1 MAPKSAENTLL
12 LFGPQLARLV
22 PSRLIELRRTV
33 LEDPNLEF
41 LIEII
46 KGLPSLW
53 ADIIQPA
60 VPRLGSHTNAKDKL
74 RQIATFFENEDEE
87 APRLAPPYNLLLA
100 PLTVISQIAEYI
112 HHGHQGTVQ
121 GFCIG
126 FLSAAAVASA
136 RNKDELEK
144 LTATAIRLAVVIG
157 GIVDFD
163 EQERSD
169 GHTTLE
175 HSSTW
180 SVRWTSALEK
190 EHLEKTLASFT
201 EAYVSCI
208 TDVDRVTI
216 TISESHFIG
225 FSRQLADGGL
235 SAQPIGLCG
244 RYHTTKPDRGELVQQ
259 AKTLCQQNQQFQFPA
274 AEQLISPLR
283 STSDTEVITSGVLH
297 EIALNCILV
306 DVCKWYDT
314 VQAAL
319 DAWDGQSVNVIPIG
333 NSSGAIPRSLK
344 SVTTVVDDFLTPSS
358 RTSTPP
364 FTTMPNSN
372 LTTGQ
377 TTPCSL
383 APPPVTATTQPIAV
397 IGMACRY
404 AQADSLE
411 EFWSLINSGKNAT
424 TPVPE
429 NRFKSSELWRTP
441 KGPFFGNFIKDHD
454 AFDHRFFGMSAREAA
469 SMDPQQRL
477 LLQVSYEAMESA
489 GYPDGAE
496 SPNRPI
502 GCYVGAGYV
511 EYEDNIASEHANAF
525 SACGAIRA
533 FISGRVSHYFGWTG
547 PSVVFD
553 TACSSSAVAIHNAC
567 KALQTNDCSIAIA
580 AGVNVITSPTF
591 YQNLAA
597 ASFLSPTGCSK
608 AFDAT
613 GNGYC
618 RGEGAGVLVL
628 KPLAQAIADND
639 RILGTIAGT
648 AVNQNSSC
656 SPITVPDSN
665 SQSDLYLQALAGG
678 GISPSEV
685 SYVEAHGTGTPV
697 GDPIECASIR
707 TAFGD
712 PHRAQELV
720 IGSVKDVIGHTEASS
735 GVAGVIK
742 TLLMLQ
748 HGSIPKQPNFTRLNP
763 KIPALEP
770 DRLAIADRARQ
781 WQTTTKRAA
790 LINNYGAA
798 GSNAA
803 IVVQE
808 YRSSSTEQ
816 DVISKLPESSNI
828 EYPILLSAKTPE
840 SLRAYSAALKSF
852 LDRNDSITLGD
863 VAYNLAR
870 KQNKTLEYTSTW
882 TTTSL
887 SAFKADLDAITSGA
901 RTLSQRK
908 VDKKKT
914 SAVQWPAPIVLCFGG
929 QTGRSIYLSRD
940 LFNSSSLLRAH
951 LENCDEAS
959 RSLGLPSFFPRIFD
973 PAPVDDLV
981 LLHAMLFS
989 VQYASAKTWID
1000 AGLQVS
1006 ALIGHSFGQLTA
1018 LAVSGSLDLTDGLR
1032 LVTGRAQLMQ
1042 KLWGADPGV
1051 MLAIEGDKDRLDTI
1065 LQTVA
1070 EANTLDVACYNGPRN
1085 IVLAG
1090 EAAAVDSFE
1099 QTCKASPGLKT
1110 VKLANSHA
1118 YHSRLAD
1125 PILDGLEDLAG
1136 SLVWRKPSIPVET
1149 CSRSQSWTSIDPA
1162 KIAEHTRETVYFAKA
1177 VQRIANRYPSS
1188 VWLEAGSMSPITGMV
1203 RRAVPANREDVFLS
1217 MDLGRGNP
1225 WTSLSK
1231 ASTGLWAAGSTV
1243 DFWAFHGTDG
1253 DRYKWLDLPPYQF
1266 AKTKH
1271 WIQYQP
1277 HRPQSL
1283 IETPA
1288 PVTAGPPEL
1297 LQRLGDADGET
1308 IFAVDPSHEI
1318 FELSVKGHA
1327 VVGQSLTPAG
1337 LYFELA
1343 IRAAQALQDAG
1354 EKSSKVP
1361 HIENMRILSPLGL
1374 KPNGVLRISFKRGAN
1389 NESGSPKWSFT
1400 FFSTPA
1406 DVVNPPPTSKRTNH
1420 AQGTVTLLAADAAT
1434 SRFQFVKRL
1443 LGRSRYDQIAS
1454 NPGANRLAGDVLYKI
1469 FARVVN
1475 YAPYYKGVRNTV
1487 AYDGE
1492 VVGDVVM
1499 PSGKEAER
1507 LGDSIS
1513 DPLAIDN
1520 FLQIAGIHVN
1530 CLLEGSDDEVS
1541 VCNAIG
1547 EVLWSDAFLQSNSQD
1562 KPSART
1568 WRLYSNMEPKGKNT
1582 LVNDVFVL
1590 DAATGAVV
1598 VALLGAEFTTVPL
1611 ASLRRVLSK
1620 INENSATPAPSKASS
1635 SPLATNG
1642 VFTNGNST
1650 PAAKALPNGTSQNHA
1665 VVEPSPPVEPAPAA
1679 ASSSAASAVD
1689 LSVRTML
1696 SEIFGMSVDE
1706 VQLDSDLADL
1716 GVDSLMITEISGE
1729 IQKRFDVTLSIDDM
1743 QDLTDVQSL
1752 TKLLGGGAS
1761 APAPVPST
1769 APAQNESTTVNGTTN
1784 GHKEE
1789 EPEVEDGGVAAVS
1802 SDWLSSNR
1810 SSFDV
1815 DIQKYGFG
1823 QFRQNVYPLQSEL
1836 VIAYTVEALAS
1847 IGCDLRTLNSGDRL
1861 PEPVYEH
1868 KHNKL
1873 IAQMYQILEDGGL
1886 IAGSGASATR
1896 TGLSVPQA
1904 SATDLHDAIVQKF
1917 PQHAGEHKLL
1927 RTTGARLADCLKG
1940 QADPLALMFGN
1951 AEARQLTED
1960 VYTNGPMFRAA
1971 TSYLA
1976 RFLVD
1981 VCERFQGKREIRILE
1996 LGAGTGGTTKH
2007 LIEQLNNSAAGQKI
2021 RYTFSD
2027 VSKSLVAAAKRKFA
2041 KYPFM
2046 EYGIVDIEKEPAAD
2060 VQGRFDV
2067 IISTNCIHA
2076 TPSLVRSCTNIGK
2089 MLRKDGQVCLVEHT
2103 QNLYW
2108 FDLVWG
2114 LVEGWWLFD
2123 DGRKHALASELRWKK
2138 DLETSGFQWVDW
2150 SDGASEEAK
2159 ILRVIV
2165 ASPTSQLSSPP
2176 INTPTLEIA
2185 SPLETEET
2193 VVFKQV
2199 GSLPLQA
2206 DIFYPST
2213 SQTGSKAR
2221 PIALMVHGG
2230 GHIMLSRKDV
2240 RPKQTQTLLDAGFLP
2255 ISVDYRLC
2263 PETTLL
2269 EGPITDVRDAL
2280 NWARSTLPSLSLKR
2294 PDVRITGE
2302 HVVAVG
2308 WSTGGTLALSLGWTA
2323 PSAGLQPPDAIL
2335 AFYCPTD
2342 YEDACWSRENKPYGD
2357 AALTAEAYNIWE
2369 GVSDSPIVAYNP
2381 PTGTRAAGGWMA
2393 KNDAR
2398 SRIVLHMNWHGQ
2410 TVPVLVQGL
2419 KKSTAATETGVPK
2432 LPAPT
2437 TEQVQAISP
2446 LAQIRAGAYKT
2457 PTFLVHPYEDDLIPW
2472 QQAQRTADELRRGGV
2487 DVELRLI
2494 GNAAHLFD
2502 MYRSHEANV
2511 EAVRAVGDG
2520 LLISPATSSRI
2531 ANIAVEFNIDI
2542 FNMKGN
2548 SLAIAAALAAP
2559 TQAYLRFGC
2568 ATLSV
2573 QRLDP
2578 LVEPG
2583 VVPSAHLHQ
2592 IIGGNGFNATMDPTE
2607 DVSQRA
2613 TCTTCTFSEDL
2624 SNYWTAVM
2632 YFKARNGTYKRVGQ
2646 YPNALLGDIKGGMT
2660 VYYIQESFNS
2670 NGNQKMTAF
2679 KPGFRMTV
2687 GTPNS
2692 KDGTNPG
2699 LRYTCLQDVM
2709 TRFPETAEFPK
2720 QACPA
2725 GIMAIHHFPAC
2736 WDGKNLDSPNHQ
2748 DHMYN
2753 TNKGGFVPAGACPAS
2768 HPVRVPQVALETM
2781 WDTRPFN
2788 DKSIWPEDG
2797 SQPFVWSYED
2807 SVGYGTH
2814 ADYVFGWKGDALQ
2827 RAMDS
2832 KSLLSNGITTQSVAQ
2847 SNQCT
2852 LKSTVVE
2859 DIDGWLTK
2867 LPGRQMDM

>member
-1 MAPKSAENTLL
+1 MHTTTPKSAGNTLL
-12 LFGPQLARLV
+12 LFGPQLVRLV
-22 PSRLIELRRTV
+22 PSRLVDLRRTV
-33 LEDPNLEF
+33 IEDPNLEF
-41 LIEII
+41 LVEII
-46 KGLPSLW
+46 KDLPLLW
-53 ADIIQPA
+53 ANTIQPS
-60 VPRLGSHTNAKDKL
+60 VPCLGSLENAKEKL
-74 RQIATFFENEDEE
+74 QQIVTFFENETEE

-100 PLTVISQIAEYI
+100 PLSVIAQIAEYV
-112 HHGHQGTVQ
+112 HHGHQGTAQ

-136 RNKDELEK
+136 RNKTELEG
-144 LTATAIRLAVVIG
+144 LTATAVRLAVAIG
-157 GIVDFD
+157 GFVDFD
-163 EQERSD
+163 EQQRLD
-169 GHTTLE
+169 GQTTLE
-175 HSSTW
+175 QSSTW

-190 EHLEKTLASFT
+190 EHFEKTLASFP

-216 TISESHFIG
+216 TIPESHFVG
-225 FSRQLADGGL
+225 FSKKLADGGL

-244 RYHTTKPDRGELVQQ
+244 RYHTTQPERAELVQQ
-259 AKTLCQQNQQFQFPA
+259 VKTLCQQNPNFQFPA
-274 AEQLISPLR
+274 VEQLILPLR
-283 STSDTEVITSGVLH
+283 STSDTEVITSGLLH

-314 VQAAL
+314 VQATL
-319 DAWDGQSVNVIPIG
+319 DVVEGQPVNVISIG

-344 SVTTVVDDFLTPSS
+344 STATVADEFLGPSS
-358 RTSTPP
+358 QTSTPP
-364 FTTMPNSN
+364 YTTLPNSN

-377 TTPCSL
+377 TTPYSTV
-383 APPPVTATTQPIAV
+383 PPPVTGTTQPIAV

-489 GYPDGAE
+489 GYADGAE
-496 SPNRPI
+496 SPNRPV

-547 PSVVFD
+547 PSIVFD

-567 KALQTNDCSIAIA
+567 KALQTNDCSIAVA
-580 AGVNVITSPTF
+580 GGVNMITSPTF

-678 GISPSEV
+678 GISPSDV
-685 SYVEAHGTGTPV
+685 TYVEAHGTGTPV

-720 IGSVKDVIGHTEASS
+720 IGSVKDVIGHTEAAS

-770 DRLAIADRARQ
+770 DRLAIADRTRQ
-781 WQTTTKRAA
+781 WQTSSRRAA

-803 IVVQE
+803 IVVRE
-808 YRSSSTEQ
+808 YRPASTRQ
-816 DVISKLPESSNI
+816 DAISKLSETTTV
-828 EYPILLSAKTPE
+828 EYPVFLSAKTPE
-840 SLRAYSAALKSF
+840 SLRAYSTALMTF
-852 LDRNDSITLGD
+852 LERNASITLGD
-863 VAYNLAR
+863 LAYNLAR
-870 KQNKTLEYTSTW
+870 KQNKTLEYTSAW

-887 SAFKADLDAITSGA
+887 SAFKQELGAITSGT

-914 SAVQWPAPIVLCFGG
+914 SAAQWPAPVVLCFGG
-929 QTGRSIYLSRD
+929 QTGRNIYLSRD

-989 VQYASAKTWID
+989 LQYASAKTWID

-1006 ALIGHSFGQLTA
+1006 SLIGHSFGQLTA

-1051 MLAIEGDKDRLDTI
+1051 MLAIEGDKERLDTI
-1065 LQTVA
+1065 LQTVV
-1070 EANTLDVACYNGPRN
+1070 ETKTVDVACYNGPRN

-1090 EAAAVDSFE
+1090 EAAAIDSME
-1099 QTCKASPGLKT
+1099 QLCKVSPGLKT

-1149 CSRSQSWTSIDPA
+1149 CSRGQSWTSIDAA
-1162 KIAEHTRETVYFAKA
+1162 KIVEHTRETVYFGEA
-1177 VQRIANRYPSS
+1177 VQRIASRYPSS

-1203 RRAVPANREDVFLS
+1203 RRAVPANREDAFLS

-1225 WTSLSK
+1225 WTSLAK
-1231 ASTGLWAAGSTV
+1231 ASTGLWAAGSTA
-1243 DFWAFHGTDG
+1243 DFWAFHGENG
-1253 DRYKWLDLPPYQF
+1253 DHYKWLDLPPYQF

-1271 WIQYQP
+1271 WIMYQP
-1277 HRPQSL
+1277 HRPQSM
-1283 IETPA
+1283 IEAPA
-1288 PVTAGPPEL
+1288 PVAAGPPEL
-1297 LQRLGDADGET
+1297 LRRLGDAEGET

-1343 IRAAQALQDAG
+1343 IRAAQALQEAG
-1354 EKSSKVP
+1354 AKSSKVP

-1400 FFSTPA
+1400 FFSTGA
-1406 DVVNPPPTSKRTNH
+1406 DVANPPPASKRTNH
-1420 AQGTVTLLAADAAT
+1420 AQGTVTLLAADAAN

-1454 NPGANRLAGDVLYKI
+1454 NPGANRLSGDILYKI

-1475 YAPYYKGVRNTV
+1475 YAPYYKGVRNTI

-1499 PSGKEAER
+1499 PPGKEAER

-1530 CLLEGSDDEVS
+1530 CLLEGSNDEVS

-1547 EVLWSDAFLQSNSQD
+1547 EVLWSDAFLQSNSQE
-1562 KPSART
+1562 KSSPRT
-1568 WRLYSNMEPKGKNT
+1568 WKLYSNMEPKGKNT

-1590 DAATGAVV
+1590 DSTGAVV

-1620 INENSATPAPSKASS
+1620 INENSTTPTPKSTSS
-1635 SPLATNG
+1635 LPPATNG
-1642 VFTNGNST
+1642 FTNGSST
-1650 PAAKALPNGTSQNHA
+1650 PEPKAQSDEVSKSQT
-1665 VVEPSPPVEPAPAA
+1665 VVESTKPAEPAPAA
-1679 ASSSAASAVD
+1679 ASSSAAAEVD

-1696 SEIFGMSVDE
+1696 SEIFGMTVDE

-1761 APAPVPST
+1761 ASAPAPT
-1769 APAQNESTTVNGTTN
+1769 AAPTQNGSASTN
-1784 GHKEE
+1784 GATDNYKEE

-1815 DIQKYGFG
+1815 DIEKYGFG
-1823 QFRQNVYPLQSEL
+1823 QFRRTVYPLQSEL
-1836 VIAYTVEALAS
+1836 VIAYTVEALATL
-1847 IGCDLRTLNSGDRL
+1847 GCDLRTLKSGDSL

-1868 KHNKL
+1868 KHDKL
-1873 IAQMYQILEDGGL
+1873 MAQMYQILEDGGL
-1886 IAGSGASATR
+1886 IVGGRTSAKR
-1896 TGLSVPQA
+1896 TGLSAPQA
-1904 SATDLHDAIVQKF
+1904 SAKDLHDAIVQKF

-1927 RTTGARLADCLKG
+1927 RTTGARLADCLQGK
-1940 QADPLALMFGN
+1940 ADPLALMFGN

-2007 LIEQLNNSAAGQKI
+2007 LVEQLSNSAAGQKVK
-2021 RYTFSD
+2021 YTFSD

-2046 EYGIVDIEKEPAAD
+2046 EYGLVDIEKEPTED
-2060 VQGRFDV
+2060 FQRRFDV

-2114 LVEGWWLFD
+2114 LVEGWWLFN
-2123 DGRKHALASELRWKK
+2123 DGRTHALASELRWKK

-2159 ILRVIV
+2159 VLRVIV

-2176 INTPTLEIA
+2176 INTPTLELT
-2185 SPLETEET
+2185 SPLETQET

-2199 GSLPLQA
+2199 DSLQLPA

-2213 SQTGSKAR
+2213 LQTGSKAR

-2263 PETTLL
+2263 PETTLQ
-2269 EGPITDVRDAL
+2269 EGPMTDVRDAL
-2280 NWARSTLPSLSLKR
+2280 NWARNTLPSLSRKR

-2302 HVVAVG
+2302 RVVAVG

-2323 PSAGLQPPDAIL
+2323 PSTGLQPPDAIL

-2342 YEDACWSRENKPYGD
+2342 YEDECWSRENKPYGD
-2357 AALTAEAYNIWE
+2357 AALTTEAYNIWE
-2369 GVSDSPIVAYNP
+2369 GISDSPITAYNP
-2381 PTGTRAAGGWMA
+2381 PSGTRAAGGWMA

-2410 TVPVLVQGL
+2410 TVPVLVHGL
-2419 KKSTAATETGVPK
+2419 KKSAQNVQTGVPK
-2432 LPAPT
+2432 LPQPT
-2437 TEQVQAISP
+2437 PEQVQAISP
-2446 LAQIRAGAYKT
+2446 LAQIRSGAYKT

-2472 QQAQRTADELRRGGV
+2472 QQAQRTADELRRSGV
-2487 DVELRLI
+2487 ESELRLI

-2502 MYRSHEANV
+2502 MYRSHESNA
-2511 EAVRAVGDG
+2511 EAV
-2520 LLISPATSSRI
+2520 
-2531 ANIAVEFNIDI
+2531 
-2542 FNMKGN
+2542 K
-2548 SLAIAAALAAP
+2548 
-2559 TQAYLRFGC
+2559 
-2568 ATLSV
+2568 
-2573 QRLDP
+2573 
-2578 LVEPG
+2578 
-2583 VVPSAHLHQ
+2583 
-2592 IIGGNGFNATMDPTE
+2592 
-2607 DVSQRA
+2607 
-2613 TCTTCTFSEDL
+2613 
-2624 SNYWTAVM
+2624 
-2632 YFKARNGTYKRVGQ
+2632 
-2646 YPNALLGDIKGGMT
+2646 
-2660 VYYIQESFNS
+2660 
-2670 NGNQKMTAF
+2670 
-2679 KPGFRMTV
+2679 
-2687 GTPNS
+2687 
-2692 KDGTNPG
+2692 
-2699 LRYTCLQDVM
+2699 
-2709 TRFPETAEFPK
+2709 
-2720 QACPA
+2720 
-2725 GIMAIHHFPAC
+2725 
-2736 WDGKNLDSPNHQ
+2736 
-2748 DHMYN
+2748 
-2753 TNKGGFVPAGACPAS
+2753 
-2768 HPVRVPQVALETM
+2768 
-2781 WDTRPFN
+2781 
-2788 DKSIWPEDG
+2788 
-2797 SQPFVWSYED
+2797 
-2807 SVGYGTH
+2807 
-2814 ADYVFGWKGDALQ
+2814 
-2827 RAMDS
+2827 
-2832 KSLLSNGITTQSVAQ
+2832 SVA
-2847 SNQCT
+2847 
-2852 LKSTVVE
+2852 
-2859 DIDGWLTK
+2859 DGYAFLT
-2867 LPGRQMDM
+2867 RHV

>member
-1 MAPKSAENTLL
+1 MHTTATKSAENTLF

-22 PSRLIELRRTV
+22 PSRLIDLRRTV

-41 LIEII
+41 LLEII
-46 KGLPSLW
+46 KELPSLW
-53 ADIIQPA
+53 DTTIQPN
-60 VPRLGSHTNAKDKL
+60 VPRLGSLTNADEKL
-74 RQIATFFENEDEE
+74 QQIVTFFENEAEE

-100 PLTVISQIAEYI
+100 PLTVIAQVAEYV
-112 HHGHQGTVQ
+112 HRGYRGSVQ

-136 RNKDELEK
+136 RNRDELER

-157 GIVDFD
+157 GVVDFD
-163 EQERSD
+163 EQERSH
-169 GHTTLE
+169 GHTSPE

-180 SVRWTSALEK
+180 S
-190 EHLEKTLASFT
+190 
-201 EAYVSCI
+201 AYVSCV
-208 TDVDRVTI
+208 TEVDRVTI
-216 TISESHFIG
+216 TIPESGFVD
-225 FSRQLADGGL
+225 FSRQLTDGGL

-244 RYHTTKPDRGELVQQ
+244 RYHTTKSDRGELVQQ
-259 AKTLCQQNQQFQFPA
+259 LKTLCQQNRDFQFPA
-274 AEQLISPLR
+274 VEQLTLPLR
-283 STSDTEVITSGVLH
+283 STSDAEVITSGVLH
-297 EIALNCILV
+297 DIALNCILV

-319 DAWDGQSVNVIPIG
+319 DVWDGQPVNVTPIG

-344 SVTTVVDDFLTPSS
+344 SVAAADEFLAPSS
-358 RTSTPP
+358 QTSTPP
-364 FTTMPNSN
+364 YTTLPNSN

-377 TTPCSL
+377 TTPYSTV
-383 APPPVTATTQPIAV
+383 PPPVTGTTQPIAV

-429 NRFKSSELWRTP
+429 GRFKSEELWRTP
-441 KGPFFGNFIKDHD
+441 KGPFFGNFIQDHD

-489 GYPDGAE
+489 GYADGSE
-496 SPNRPI
+496 SPNRPV

-525 SACGAIRA
+525 SATGAIRA

-553 TACSSSAVAIHNAC
+553 TACSSSAVAIHHAC

-580 AGVNVITSPTF
+580 GGVNMITSPTF

-597 ASFLSPTGCSK
+597 ASFLSPTGASK
-608 AFDAT
+608 AFDVSA
-613 GNGYC
+613 NGYC
-618 RGEGAGVLVL
+618 RGEGAGMLVL

-639 RILGTIAGT
+639 RILGTIAGS

-656 SPITVPDSN
+656 SPITVPDST

-678 GISPSEV
+678 GISPLDV

-707 TAFGD
+707 TAFGGS
-712 PHRAQELV
+712 HRTQELV
-720 IGSVKDVIGHTEASS
+720 IGSVKDVIGHTEAAS

-742 TLLMLQ
+742 TLLMIQ
-748 HGSIPKQPNFTRLNP
+748 HGAIPKQPNFTRLNP

-770 DRLAIADRARQ
+770 DKLAIADRTRQ
-781 WQTTTKRAA
+781 WQTSTRRAA

-803 IVVQE
+803 IVVRE
-808 YRSSSTEQ
+808 YRPNSKEQ
-816 DVISKLPESSNI
+816 DIISTLSESTTV
-828 EYPILLSAKTPE
+828 EYPIFLSAKTPE
-840 SLRAYSAALKSF
+840 SLRAYSAALNAL
-852 LDRNDSITLGD
+852 LDRNTSITLED
-863 VAYNLAR
+863 VAYNLGR

-887 SAFKADLDAITSGA
+887 TAFKQELIATASGT
-901 RTLSQRK
+901 RPLSQRK

-914 SAVQWPAPIVLCFGG
+914 SAVQWPAPVVLCFGG
-929 QTGRSIYLSRD
+929 QTGRNIYLSQD
-940 LFNSSSLLRAH
+940 LVQRSPVLRAH

-973 PAPVDDLV
+973 QTPVDDLV

-1018 LAVSGSLDLTDGLR
+1018 LAVSGSLNLTDGLR

-1042 KLWGADPGV
+1042 KFWGADPGV
-1051 MLAIEGDKDRLDTI
+1051 MLAIEGDKERLDTI

-1070 EANTLDVACYNGPRN
+1070 ETNTVDVACYNGPRN

-1090 EAAAVDSFE
+1090 QAAAVDSLE
-1099 QTCKASPGLKT
+1099 QICKISPGLKT

-1125 PILDGLEDLAG
+1125 PILDGLQDLAG

-1149 CSRSQSWTSIDPA
+1149 CSRGQSWTSIDPA
-1162 KIAEHTRETVYFAKA
+1162 KIAEHTRETVYFGEA
-1177 VQRIANRYPSS
+1177 VQRIADRYPSS
-1188 VWLEAGSMSPITGMV
+1188 VWLEAGSMSPIAGMV
-1203 RRAVPANREDVFLS
+1203 RRALPANREDVFLS

-1225 WTSLSK
+1225 WTSLAK
-1231 ASTGLWAAGSTV
+1231 ASSGLWAAGSTA
-1243 DFWAFHGTDG
+1243 DFWAFHGTEG
-1253 DRYKWLDLPPYQF
+1253 NRYKWLDLPPYQF

-1277 HRPQSL
+1277 HRPQSMV
-1283 IETPA
+1283 ETPA
-1288 PVTAGPPEL
+1288 PVVTGPPEL
-1297 LQRLGDADGET
+1297 LRRLGEADGET
-1308 IFAVDPSHEI
+1308 LFAVDPSHEI

-1354 EKSSKVP
+1354 AKNSKVP
-1361 HIENMRILSPLGL
+1361 HIENMRILSPLGQ
-1374 KPNGVLRISFKRGAN
+1374 KPNGVLRISFKRGVN
-1389 NESGSPKWSFT
+1389 NESGSPKWAFS
-1400 FFSTPA
+1400 FFSSPA
-1406 DVVNPPPTSKRTNH
+1406 DVANPPPASKRTNH

-1454 NPGANRLAGDVLYKI
+1454 NPGASRLAGDVLYKM

-1475 YAPYYKGVRNTV
+1475 YAPYYKGVRNTI

-1499 PSGKEAER
+1499 PPGKEAER

-1568 WRLYSNMEPKGKNT
+1568 WKLYSNMETKGKNT

-1620 INENSATPAPSKASS
+1620 INENSATPAPPKGSS
-1635 SPLATNG
+1635 SLPPTTNG
-1642 VFTNGNST
+1642 AFTNGESA
-1650 PAAKALPNGTSQNHA
+1650 PVQNGSSKTSQQLHA
-1665 VVEPSPPVEPAPAA
+1665 AVEPQPSAEPAPAAA
-1679 ASSSAASAVD
+1679 ASSSAASEVD
-1689 LSVRTML
+1689 LSVRKML
-1696 SEIFGMSVDE
+1696 SEIFGMTVDE

-1729 IQKRFDVTLSIDDM
+1729 IQKRFDVTLSVDDM

-1752 TKLLGGGAS
+1752 TKLLGGGS
-1761 APAPVPST
+1761 SSPAPAAPT
-1769 APAQNESTTVNGTTN
+1769 AAPTQNGSAIPNGEAN
-1784 GHKEE
+1784 GYEVEE
-1789 EPEVEDGGVAAVS
+1789 IEVEDGGVAAVS

-1810 SSFDV
+1810 SSFDA

-1823 QFRQNVYPLQSEL
+1823 QFRETVYPLQSEL

-1847 IGCDLRTLNSGDRL
+1847 LGCDLRTLNAGDRL

-1868 KHNKL
+1868 KHDKL
-1873 IAQMYQILEDGGL
+1873 MAQMFKILEDGGL
-1886 IAGSGASATR
+1886 IVESGASAKR
-1896 TGLSVPQA
+1896 TDLAVPQA
-1904 SATDLHDAIVQKF
+1904 SAKDLHDAILQKF
-1917 PQHAGEHKLL
+1917 PQHAGEHNLL

-1940 QADPLALMFGN
+1940 QADPLALMFGS
-1951 AEARQLTED
+1951 AEARKLTED

-1971 TSYLA
+1971 TSFLA

-1981 VCERFQGKREIRILE
+1981 VSEKFQGKREIRILE

-2007 LIEQLNNSAAGQKI
+2007 LIEQLNNSTAGQKI
-2021 RYTFSD
+2021 KYTFSD
-2027 VSKSLVAAAKRKFA
+2027 VSKSLVAAAKRKFS

-2046 EYGIVDIEKEPAAD
+2046 EYGIVDIEQEPTAD
-2060 VQGRFDV
+2060 FQGRFDV

-2123 DGRKHALASELRWKK
+2123 DGRTHALASELRWKK
-2138 DLETSGFQWVDW
+2138 DLESSGFQWVDW
-2150 SDGASEEAK
+2150 SDGASQEAK

-2165 ASPTSQLSSPP
+2165 ASPTAQLSSPP
-2176 INTPTLEIA
+2176 INNSSIEPA
-2185 SPLETEET
+2185 SPLKTEEM

-2199 GSLPLQA
+2199 GSLPLHA

-2240 RPKQTQTLLDAGFLP
+2240 RPKQTQVLLDAGFLP

-2280 NWARSTLPSLSLKR
+2280 GWVRNTLPSLARKR
-2294 PDVRITGE
+2294 PDVRITGDR
-2302 HVVAVG
+2302 VVAVG

-2323 PSAGLQPPDAIL
+2323 LSAGLQPPQAIL

-2357 AALTAEAYNIWE
+2357 AALTTEAYNIWE
-2369 GVSDSPIVAYNP
+2369 GISDSPITAYNP

-2410 TVPVLVQGL
+2410 TVPVLVHGL
-2419 KKSTAATETGVPK
+2419 KKTDQNGVQDGVPK
-2432 LPAPT
+2432 LPQPT
-2437 TEQVQAISP
+2437 PAQVQAISP
-2446 LAQIRAGAYKT
+2446 LAQIRQGSYKT

-2472 QQAQRTADELRRGGV
+2472 QQAQRTADELRRSGV
-2487 DVELRLI
+2487 EAELRLI

-2502 MYRSHEANV
+2502 MYRSHEANP
-2511 EAVRAVGDG
+2511 EAVKAVSDG
-2520 LLISPATSSRI
+2520 YAFLTSH
-2531 ANIAVEFNIDI
+2531 V
-2542 FNMKGN
+2542 
-2548 SLAIAAALAAP
+2548 
-2559 TQAYLRFGC
+2559 
-2568 ATLSV
+2568 
-2573 QRLDP
+2573 
-2578 LVEPG
+2578 
-2583 VVPSAHLHQ
+2583 
-2592 IIGGNGFNATMDPTE
+2592 
-2607 DVSQRA
+2607 
-2613 TCTTCTFSEDL
+2613 
-2624 SNYWTAVM
+2624 
-2632 YFKARNGTYKRVGQ
+2632 
-2646 YPNALLGDIKGGMT
+2646 
-2660 VYYIQESFNS
+2660 
-2670 NGNQKMTAF
+2670 
-2679 KPGFRMTV
+2679 
-2687 GTPNS
+2687 
-2692 KDGTNPG
+2692 
-2699 LRYTCLQDVM
+2699 
-2709 TRFPETAEFPK
+2709 
-2720 QACPA
+2720 
-2725 GIMAIHHFPAC
+2725 
-2736 WDGKNLDSPNHQ
+2736 
-2748 DHMYN
+2748 
-2753 TNKGGFVPAGACPAS
+2753 
-2768 HPVRVPQVALETM
+2768 
-2781 WDTRPFN
+2781 
-2788 DKSIWPEDG
+2788 
-2797 SQPFVWSYED
+2797 
-2807 SVGYGTH
+2807 
-2814 ADYVFGWKGDALQ
+2814 
-2827 RAMDS
+2827 
-2832 KSLLSNGITTQSVAQ
+2832 
-2847 SNQCT
+2847 
-2852 LKSTVVE
+2852 
-2859 DIDGWLTK
+2859 
-2867 LPGRQMDM
+2867 